1 LKNQF
6 AKALVFKDCDI
17 DLDKDIRR
25 LALDGDDP
33 NRSGS
38 QRVFKYR
45 EISRCLPQRAKYP
58 LSNPARRVDPEPAL
72 VMASARDSHLGFSRI
87 YELLAKA

>member
-33 NRSGS
+33 NCSGS
-38 QRVFKYR
+38 DRVFK
-45 EISRCLPQRAKYP
+45 IP
-58 LSNPARRVDPEPAL
+58 
-72 VMASARDSHLGFSRI
+72 
-87 YELLAKA
+87 